1 MFKLRQSQVAR
12 AAFTLIELLVV
23 IAIIAILIGLL
34 LPAVQ
39 KVRDAANRTQ
49 STNNLKQMG
58 LAIHNYHDT
67 NNSLPAFA
75 GEGNNNTSE
84 APPPNT
90 AFGGFF
96 FHLLPF
102 LEQGNL
108 YDSSLHTIH
117 WTGGGPQVWAVYD
130 SSRVS
135 GRLSFLIDPGDPS
148 VDAGA
153 AAPISYG
160 VNLLPFPR
168 WNEERK
174 NILSVGDGTSNTIFV
189 GSMYYNCSGL
199 ICGRSCVRHGTPPQT
214 YTRVS
219 SWNDEYG
226 PWLPLDQYTGS
237 DRTISPTFQVRPSA
251 ATCNAYSAQSSYS
264 GGILV
269 ALGDASVKMVGA
281 GVSDATWASAV
292 TPSSGDLLG
301 SDW

>member
-1 MFKLRQSQVAR
+1 RAFRLESHLTERTPAMFKLRRSRVAR

-34 LPAVQ
+34 LPAIQ

-58 LAIHNYHDT
+58 LAIQNYHDT

-75 GEGNNNTSE
+75 GEGNSIPSQ

-108 YDSSLHTIH
+108 YDSSLHTIN

-135 GRLSFLIDPGDPS
+135 GRLSVLIDPGDPS

-160 VNLLPFPR
+160 VNLLPFPS
-168 WNEERK
+168 WNGERK
-174 NILSVGDGTSNTIFV
+174 NILSVTDGTSNTIFV
-189 GSMYYNCSGL
+189 GSIYSNCSGL
-199 ICGRSCVRHGTPPQT
+199 VCTRSCVRRGTPPQT
-214 YTRVS
+214 VRRVS

-251 ATCNAYSAQSSYS
+251 ATCNAYSAQSPYS

-269 ALGDASVKMVGA
+269 ALGDASVKM
-281 GVSDATWASAV
+281 
-292 TPSSGDLLG
+292 
-301 SDW
+301 